1 MRERL
6 DGVLVRVRSDLT
18 GLPDSTP
25 SGEYR
30 IRRMD
35 PSDRAEV
42 DRWLRVNNDA
52 YERDWGE
59 AEFRA
64 AVVEHRHIEVTG
76 TFFIEGAEEPLGV
89 ASFGFYRTRPEIS
102 AGHYFGVVKRAQGQG
117 LAKQLVVQG
126 YAALRDQGYL
136 VPVRGLAAWNNPDDW
151 SRTYRLITDARL
163 FGMYRR
169 WHRTPSRRP

>member
-1 MRERL
+1 ME
-6 DGVLVRVRSDLT
+6 
-18 GLPDSTP
+18 
-25 SGEYR
+25 
-30 IRRMD
+30 

-89 ASFGFYRTRPEIS
+89 ASFGFYRTRPEIA
-102 AGHYFGVVKRAQGQG
+102 AGHYFGVVKRVQGQG

-136 VPVRGLAAWNNPDDW
+136 TCETQTHIGRQRSLRMHFDCGFVPVRGLAAWNNPDDW
-151 SRTYRLITDARL
+151 SRADRLITDARL

-169 WHRTPSRRP
+169 WHRTPSRRL